1 MPLTPRGKIRQQVQP
16 VTAKHRSSRAYR
28 HVRSMPATRRSVVPE
43 EAHDTSTPG
52 DGRMPRRVARN
63 PFLASL
69 SCSQCGRVFFK
80 SCREDSQRASMQFS
94 RPRFRRLMPA
104 SPRRSDPAGNPGER
118 RRDPTLRCVRIEI
131 LTGSGPFRETLLGD
145 RVALLAPAREIG
157 CWPVLQLIDHPAA
170 IDRQRVAAQRNPSPR
185 VSR

>member
-1 MPLTPRGKIRQQVQP
+1 MGPDQQARGTVA
-16 VTAKHRSSRAYR
+16 AKACGSAPKWDLFGTGLINLISLRKRAKWW
-28 HVRSMPATRRSVVPE
+28 VPIG
-43 EAHDTSTPG
+43 AD
-52 DGRMPRRVARN
+52 RN
-63 PFLASL
+63 PAETGNSHRKSSPLYAFRVGSPFDAEAQMTSAQRQGFLPCGNFGPNSDAS
-69 SCSQCGRVFFK
+69 
-80 SCREDSQRASMQFS
+80 
-94 RPRFRRLMPA
+94 
-104 SPRRSDPAGNPGER
+104 
-118 RRDPTLRCVRIEI
+118 DPTLRCVRIEI